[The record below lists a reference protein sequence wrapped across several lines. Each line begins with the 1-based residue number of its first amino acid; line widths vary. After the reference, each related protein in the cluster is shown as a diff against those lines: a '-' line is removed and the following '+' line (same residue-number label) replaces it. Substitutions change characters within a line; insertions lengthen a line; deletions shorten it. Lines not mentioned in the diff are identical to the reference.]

1 VDYASVA
8 RAAVEIEFR
17 QPPSAELLLLERGS
31 DGTDN
36 QDTKE
41 GSL

>member
-17 QPPSAELLLLERGS
+17 QPPSAELLLLERGN
-31 DGTDN
+31 TN
-36 QDTKE
+36 TTTQE